1 MDENEL
7 RGGIMGMYSDD
18 FLRMIRNKI
27 KIDQLICVLRLETR
41 SSKKIVRFRCPLCH
55 GFHTATNAKT
65 NLARCFDCKRN
76 YNPIDLVMAVSRC
89 DFVDTVEFLK
99 QLIDSSPKVISDGRR
114 V

>member
-1 MDENEL
+1 
-7 RGGIMGMYSDD
+7 MYGDD

-27 KIDQLICVLRLETR
+27 KIDQVICVLRLETR
-41 SSKKIVRFRCPLCH
+41 SCKKLVRFRCPLCH
-55 GFHTATNAKT
+55 GFHTATNKKT

-76 YNPIDLVMAVSRC
+76 YNPIDLVMTVSRY

-99 QLIDSSPKVISDGRR
+99 RLIGSNFEVLDDDQR